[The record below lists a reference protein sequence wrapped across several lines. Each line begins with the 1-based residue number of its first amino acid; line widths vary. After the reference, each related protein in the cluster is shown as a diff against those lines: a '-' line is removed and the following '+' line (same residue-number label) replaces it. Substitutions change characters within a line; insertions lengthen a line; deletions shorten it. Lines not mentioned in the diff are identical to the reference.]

1 MNENKELRYTYDE
14 ISNMVLNSKELND
27 DFKNHVL
34 AYFNGMAQAMY
45 NLTVGSELIEIKDP
59 GMWEEGYLK
68 VKSLQEQ
75 YIKTDGIEI

>member
-1 MNENKELRYTYDE
+1 MTKNEELRYTYDE
-14 ISNMVLNSKELND
+14 ISNLFRDCENLND

-45 NLTVGSELIEIKDP
+45 NVTVGKKLLDVDTP
-59 GMWEEGYLK
+59 DLWHEGYLK

-75 YIKTDGIEI
+75 YKNE